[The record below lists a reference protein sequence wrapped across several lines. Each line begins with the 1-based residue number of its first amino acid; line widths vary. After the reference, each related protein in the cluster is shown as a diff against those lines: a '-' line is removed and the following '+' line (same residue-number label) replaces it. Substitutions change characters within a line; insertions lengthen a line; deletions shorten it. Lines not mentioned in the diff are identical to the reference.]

1 MMAYP
6 ENMRQ
11 SIKRLEETRNYRL
24 SEKLPLLS
32 LEEKSQL
39 LEAYHP
45 DYRADVRRQIQVGV
59 NKGDSAASEFV
70 KLLEAG
76 SLVDTGKIDLNDA
89 YLSVD
94 ALVIGAG
101 GAGLTAAIFSNDA
114 GADVAIATKLRMG
127 DSNTIM
133 AEGGVNAAISP
144 GDSPSIHYLDTMGGG
159 SFTNIPEL
167 VRALAL
173 DSPLCI
179 KWLEDLGVPFD
190 RDPNSDLPLPL
201 LAGGH
206 SRPRVCS
213 VGDYT
218 GMSII
223 QVLRAE
229 VERRNIRVLEFSP
242 AVELILDEQGR
253 CIGAVLMDLD
263 TQSFRVIRA
272 KSTIIATGG
281 IGRLHIQ
288 SFPTTNHYGATAD
301 GLVIAYRAGAKL
313 GYMDSIQFHPT
324 GTAYPDQLLGLL
336 VTEVSRS
343 RGAQLVDIEGQR
355 YINELQTRDVVSA
368 ANVRQVI
375 GRRKGVATPS
385 GMQGVWLDTP
395 LIDIINGEGTVKK
408 SYSHLFHRFKQYDID
423 FSTEPIL
430 IYPAQHYQNGG
441 IIIDDIGRTSIPGL
455 YAVGEAAGG
464 VHGRNRLGG
473 NSLSDL
479 FVFGRRAGLDV
490 GERFRDIETGR
501 PTLDHVVKYM
511 QELKDHGLSSHMC
524 SPMLL
529 PDYRFEK
536 SFPKFQQ

>member
-1 MMAYP
+1 MAYP
-6 ENMRQ
+6 EIMQQ

-24 SEKLPLLS
+24 TEKLPLLS
-32 LEEKSQL
+32 LEEKRQL

-76 SLVDTGKIDLNDA
+76 SIVDPEKIDLNDV

-101 GAGLTAAIFSNDA
+101 GAGLTAAIFSHDA
-114 GADVAIATKLRMG
+114 GANVAIATKLRMG

-159 SFTNIPEL
+159 NFTNIPEL

-190 RDPNSDLPLPL
+190 RDPDSDLPLPL

-229 VERRNIRVLEFSP
+229 VERRNIRILEFSP
-242 AVELILDEQGR
+242 AVELILDEQGK
-253 CIGAVLMDLD
+253 CVGAVLMDLD
-263 TQSFRVIRA
+263 THSFRVIRA

-288 SFPTTNHYGATAD
+288 NFPTTNHYGATAD

-336 VTEVSRS
+336 VTEVARS
-343 RGAQLVDIEGQR
+343 RGAQLVDVEGQR
-355 YINELQTRDVVSA
+355 YINELQTRDVVAA

-375 GRRKGVATPS
+375 GCGKGVATPS

-423 FSTEPIL
+423 FSKEPIL

-441 IIIDDIGRTSIPGL
+441 IIIDDIGSTSIPGL

-501 PTLDHVVKYM
+501 PTLDHVLKYM
-511 QELKDHGLSSHMC
+511 QELKDQGLYNQMS

-529 PDYRFEK
+529 PDYRFK
-536 SFPKFQQ
+536 NSFPKFQQ

>member
-1 MMAYP
+1 MAYP
-6 ENMRQ
+6 ESMQ
-11 SIKRLEETRNYRL
+11 ESIKKLEATREFRI
-24 SEKLPLLS
+24 SQKIPLLS
-32 LEEKSQL
+32 LDEKNQL
-39 LEAYHP
+39 LREYHP
-45 DYRADVRRQIQVGV
+45 DYRPGAHREIHIGV
-59 NKGDSAASEFV
+59 NKGEKAASEFV
-70 KLLEAG
+70 DLLESAG
-76 SLVDTGKIDLNDA
+76 MVDPARVSLDNC

-101 GAGLTAAIFSNDA
+101 GAGLTAALFAHDA
-114 GADVAIATKLRMG
+114 GAKVAVATKLRVG

-159 SFTNIPEL
+159 NFTNIPEL

-173 DSPLCI
+173 DSPHCI

-190 RDPNSDLPLPL
+190 RDPDSDLPNPL

-223 QVLRAE
+223 HVLRAE
-229 VERRNIRVLEFSP
+229 VERRDIRVLEFSP
-242 AVELILDEQGR
+242 AVELLLDDKGQ
-253 CIGAVLMDLD
+253 CAGAVLLDLD
-263 TQSFRVIRA
+263 TNSFRVIQA
-272 KSTIIATGG
+272 KTTVIATGG

-288 SFPTTNHYGATAD
+288 NFPTTNHYGATAD
-301 GLVIAYRAGAKL
+301 GLVIAYRAGARL

-324 GTAYPDQLLGLL
+324 GTAYPDQLIGLL

-343 RGAQLVDIEGQR
+343 RGAQLVDVDGQR
-355 YINELQTRDVVSA
+355 YINELQTRDMVAA

-375 GRRKGVATPS
+375 GRGKGITTPT

-395 LIDIINGEGTVKK
+395 LIDVFHGEGTVKK
-408 SYSHLFHRFKQYDID
+408 SYPHLYHRFKQYNID
-423 FSTEPIL
+423 FAAEPIL

-441 IIIDDIGRTSIPGL
+441 VITDDFGRTQIPGL
-455 YAVGEAAGG
+455 YVAGEAAGG

-479 FVFGRRAGLDV
+479 FVFGRRAGLDI
-490 GERFRDIETGR
+490 GAKFRDIQLGR
-501 PTLDHVVKYM
+501 LTLSHVDGYTR
-511 QELKDHGLSSHMC
+511 ELDELGLGRQAT

-536 SFPKFQQ
+536 SFRKVQQ